1 MARMVEL
8 FEVSFDFNVLL
19 FAEQSDASQLAGLL
33 CKAAKASSAANPLN
47 PQARVTLS
55 PVEPRMRRVF
65 VPVSEAVCL
74 NNFGRRLKAARPCL
88 LEETGKVI
96 EA

>member
-19 FAEQSDASQLAGLL
+19 FTEQTDASAFAGLL
-33 CKAAKASSAANPLN
+33 CRAVKSSAAANPLN
-47 PQARVTLS
+47 PEARVTLS
-55 PVEPRMRRVF
+55 QVEPSMRRVF
-65 VPVSEAVCL
+65 VAASAAACL